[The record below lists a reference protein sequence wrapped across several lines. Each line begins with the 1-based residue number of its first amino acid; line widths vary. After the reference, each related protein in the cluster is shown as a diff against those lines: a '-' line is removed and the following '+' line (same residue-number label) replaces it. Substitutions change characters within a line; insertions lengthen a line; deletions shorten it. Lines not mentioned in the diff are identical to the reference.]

1 MPAPYECDH
10 SDDAEQ
16 FAEVI
21 VETPLGTRR
30 ILWESLRA
38 RNYPLTQ
45 RGALRLALDLEAD
58 EMA

>member
-1 MPAPYECDH
+1 MPAPYEVDH

-16 FAEVI
+16 YAEIV
-21 VETPLGTRR
+21 VETPLGYRR
-30 ILWESLRA
+30 VSFEALRA

-58 EMA
+58 ESA